1 MKRVFFCGVLPS
13 KYSGRW
19 RGWSHFDF
27 AKEKRNSPQTP
38 LPLFLCSNGTG
49 TEAVG
54 QKFLPPNPLPFC
66 PLAFK
71 ISRRLGN
78 LLKIGYNEIVD
89 IQKFMLNRRSK
100 YLQIAFNRS
109 LNEVREMIAMLP
121 ASEKIIIE
129 AGTPLVK
136 KYGQNGISA
145 LKNWWSE
152 KIQKPGY
159 IVADLKCMDRGS
171 REVEAVAEAGASA
184 ATCLGLAPIETINEF
199 IKECEKAGI
208 DSMVD
213 MMNIEFPFEILQ
225 KLRKLPTIVVL
236 HRGVDENEKNREKQI
251 PHDQIHRIKGT
262 YGNVLISVAGGET
275 PRDVVRTFFNDSD
288 IAVIWRSF
296 YEAPE
301 DTANLARAFLKLV
314 K

>member
-1 MKRVFFCGVLPS
+1 
-13 KYSGRW
+13 
-19 RGWSHFDF
+19 
-27 AKEKRNSPQTP
+27 
-38 LPLFLCSNGTG
+38 
-49 TEAVG
+49 
-54 QKFLPPNPLPFC
+54 
-66 PLAFK
+66 
-71 ISRRLGN
+71 
-78 LLKIGYNEIVD
+78 
-89 IQKFMLNRRSK
+89 MLNQRSK

-109 LNEVREMIAMLP
+109 LDEVRDMIAALP

-129 AGTPLVK
+129 AGTPLIK
-136 KYGQNGISA
+136 KYGTRGITS
-145 LKNWWSE
+145 LSNWWSD

-171 REVEAVAEAGASA
+171 REVWAVAEAGASA

-199 IKECEKAGI
+199 IRECEKVGI

-225 KLRKLPTIVVL
+225 KLKKLPTVVVL
-236 HRGVDENEKNREKQI
+236 HRGVDESEKDKEKQI

-275 PRDVVRTFFNDSD
+275 TRDVVRTFFNDSD

-301 DTANLARAFLKLV
+301 NTANLAKDFLKLV

>member
-1 MKRVFFCGVLPS
+1 
-13 KYSGRW
+13 
-19 RGWSHFDF
+19 
-27 AKEKRNSPQTP
+27 
-38 LPLFLCSNGTG
+38 
-49 TEAVG
+49 
-54 QKFLPPNPLPFC
+54 
-66 PLAFK
+66 
-71 ISRRLGN
+71 
-78 LLKIGYNEIVD
+78 
-89 IQKFMLNRRSK
+89 MLNRRSK

-109 LNEVREMIAMLP
+109 LDEVRDMIAMLP

-136 KYGQNGISA
+136 RYGKKGISA
-145 LKNWWSE
+145 LKNWWSR

-199 IKECEKAGI
+199 IRECEKAGI

-213 MMNIEFPFEILQ
+213 MMNMEFPFEILQ
-225 KLRKLPTIVVL
+225 KLKKMPAIVVL
-236 HRGVDENEKNREKQI
+236 HRGADENEKNREKQI

-262 YGNVLISVAGGET
+262 YNNVLISIAGGET
-275 PRDVVRTFFNDSD
+275 TRDAIRTFFNDSD
-288 IAVIWRSF
+288 IAVVWRSF
-296 YEAPE
+296 YETPKN
-301 DTANLARAFLKLV
+301 TAILAQEFLKLT